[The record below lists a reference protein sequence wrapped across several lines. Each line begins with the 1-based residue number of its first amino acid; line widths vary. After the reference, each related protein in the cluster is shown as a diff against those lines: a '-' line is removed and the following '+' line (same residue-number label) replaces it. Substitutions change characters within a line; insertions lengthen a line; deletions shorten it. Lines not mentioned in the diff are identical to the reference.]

1 MQPEVLSPYE
11 PQQQVEA
18 DMRKTSLGSIV
29 TKCTF
34 FLIGIFMN
42 SVLPVAGL
50 LIGNLKQ
57 QREGSSGQTSTTA
70 EGTSFN
76 PHLEEYLFLKICIAI
91 ILVSG
96 LSFVALWI
104 TAIAS
109 RKLSLNPLG
118 KYHYLLVHFILSAL
132 ACLFANVMVWRYEC
146 H

>member
-1 MQPEVLSPYE
+1 MQ
-11 PQQQVEA
+11 
-18 DMRKTSLGSIV
+18 KTSLGSIV

-34 FLIGIFMN
+34 FLVGIFMN

-57 QREGSSGQTSTTA
+57 QREVSSEQISTTA
-70 EGTSFN
+70 EATSFN
-76 PHLEEYLFLKICIAI
+76 PHLEEYLCLNICIAFF
-91 ILVSG
+91 LASG

-109 RKLSLNPLG
+109 RKLSLNQLG
-118 KYHYLLVHFILSAL
+118 RYHYFLFHCFFTAL
-132 ACLFANVMVWRYEC
+132 ACVFLNVMVWRYEC